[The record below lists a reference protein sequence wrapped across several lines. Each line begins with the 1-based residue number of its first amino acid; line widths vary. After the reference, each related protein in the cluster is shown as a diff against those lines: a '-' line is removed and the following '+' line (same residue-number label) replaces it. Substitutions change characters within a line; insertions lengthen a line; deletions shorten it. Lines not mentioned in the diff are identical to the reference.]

1 MWCGCCGRVD
11 TCLGSFVLLLSYGL
25 FIFLN
30 TDNCY
35 SLFLRFIKTHKSFLG
50 TKDIFPPPPPPPHKS
65 YYYTNEESIQT
76 KLLEHSLFW
85 QQPIESPHA
94 MLLWEPARKLM
105 TVVCIWRAVVTWHP
119 WMHAV
124 SQSLILGPEVRGG
137 QLLSDLL
144 TTIAHFF
151 LVN

>member
-105 TVVCIWRAVVTWHP
+105 TV
-119 WMHAV
+119 
-124 SQSLILGPEVRGG
+124 SLIWFCMYSMNGLAA
-137 QLLSDLL
+137 LSHICVWDFHEAWVYGEL
-144 TTIAHFF
+144 
-151 LVN
+151 